1 MGVDEDGVLCVLS
14 KLLDAHI
21 AFFKNRKIDEMREE
35 HSEYLANRKQEALD
49 AQTLMMDIA
58 ERKKKQEEKKS
69 NGNVCFYI
77 KKEI

>member
-1 MGVDEDGVLCVLS
+1 
-14 KLLDAHI
+14 
-21 AFFKNRKIDEMREE
+21 MREE